1 VKLYLF
7 AAAAGIAALLIGA
20 CSSGDRHAK
29 AAPVK
34 EASERKTAADFSL
47 RDVDGKMVRLSEFR
61 GKVVLVDFWATWCG
75 PCKIMIPWFIEL
87 ERKHKDKGF
96 AVIGVSMDDDGWDVV
111 KPFLARVNVNY
122 RVVIGNDAV
131 AQSYGGIEALPTAF
145 LIDREGRIAATHV
158 GLTSRKEFEN
168 GVEQLLGIATA
179 QARARSFARLSLPA
193 YAVGA
198 E

>member
-1 VKLYLF
+1 LYVLL
-7 AAAAGIAALLIGA
+7 AAAGITALLIGA
-20 CSSGDRHAK
+20 CSSGDRQVN
-29 AAPVK
+29 AAPLK
-34 EASERKTAADFSL
+34 DASKRNAAADFAL
-47 RDVDGKMVRLSEFR
+47 RDVDGKVVRLSDFR

-111 KPFLARVNVNY
+111 KPFLARMNINY
-122 RVVIGNDAV
+122 RVVIGTDSV

-168 GVEQLLGIATA
+168 GVEQLLGTGTA
-179 QARARSFARLSLPA
+179 HSRVPSFGRPALPA
-193 YAVGA
+193 FALGA